1 MVEEEYL
8 LKFPNRKN
16 TSGGHAMSTVQKW
29 GNSLAVRIPSVL
41 AGQLDVGDGTEVE
54 LTVRNGEL
62 VVRPVRQQKRSLR
75 ELLKDCKPSQMHG
88 ETDFGEDV
96 GREVL
101 LNRTL

>member
-1 MVEEEYL
+1 
-8 LKFPNRKN
+8 
-16 TSGGHAMSTVQKW
+16 MSTVQKW

-62 VVRPVRQQKRSLR
+62 VVRPMRPRKISLR
-75 ELLKDCKPSQMHG
+75 DLLKDCRPSQLHC
-88 ETDFGEDV
+88 ETDLGDDL

-101 LNRTL
+101 E